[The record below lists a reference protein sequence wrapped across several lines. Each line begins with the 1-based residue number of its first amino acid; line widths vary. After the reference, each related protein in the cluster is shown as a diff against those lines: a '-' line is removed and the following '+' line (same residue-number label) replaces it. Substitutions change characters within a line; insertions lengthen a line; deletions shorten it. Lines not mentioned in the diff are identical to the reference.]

1 MKPKAAACPPW
12 LAQHLQQAGGV
23 VPFRQFMDWALN
35 DPVHGYY
42 GSGEASIG
50 PQGDFVTSPSL
61 GSDFAALLA
70 KQLADWMAVLQ
81 SMDRGSDRL
90 SIVDVGPGEGD
101 LAADLIAA
109 LLALKPDLGDVV
121 DLILVERNPG
131 MIRRQQ
137 ERLGA
142 IEGISIRWCSLE
154 ALQDVPIRGVI
165 LAHELLDAL
174 PVDRLVWQ
182 QQQWWLQGV
191 GIDADGGLTDVRLPL
206 SASHRQGIERLQ
218 RDLGIPLPPE
228 NAEDGWSSEWPI
240 SLDPWFAEA
249 AQALDQGVL
258 LVIDYA
264 LEARRYYTR
273 QRSDGTLMAYSAQ
286 RGTADWFQAPGQ
298 QDLTAHLCVEALS
311 AAAGR
316 AGWTAI
322 SSCRQGEALL
332 ALGLA
337 QRLHALQS
345 LHPSQLAMALQRR
358 EAMLRLVDP
367 AGLGEFR
374 WLLYGMGVDFDRFN
388 LPVPSG
394 SS

>member
-42 GSGEASIG
+42 GSGQASIG

-70 KQLADWMAVLQ
+70 RQLADWIAVFQ
-81 SMDRGSDRL
+81 SMEAGSGRL

-101 LAADLIAA
+101 LAADLMVA
-109 LLALKPDLGDVV
+109 LLALNPGLGDVV

-142 IEGISIRWCSLE
+142 IEGIAVRWCSLE
-154 ALQDVPIRGVI
+154 ALQDVPVRGVI
-165 LAHELLDAL
+165 LAHEMLDAL

-182 QQQWWLQGV
+182 HQQWWLQGV
-191 GIDADGGLTDVRLPL
+191 GIDADGGLSDIPLPL

-228 NAEDGWSSEWPI
+228 HAEDGWSSEWPI

-264 LEARRYYTR
+264 LEARRYYTS

-298 QDLTAHLCVEALS
+298 QDLTAHLCIEAL
-311 AAAGR
+311 AAAAR
-316 AGWTAI
+316 RTGWTSM

-337 QRLHALQS
+337 QRLHARQS

-374 WLLYGMGVDFDRFN
+374 WLLYGMNVDFERFN